1 MPTASGAP
9 PTRID
14 IFDPTDDPSLL
25 RELRD
30 AGPAVYVEEHNFWV
44 LTRYEEVRAAA
55 IDWETYSSA
64 EGVALLDASNNAIRG
79 AIIATDPP
87 EHDVIREVLAS
98 QTSPRAIAKLRE
110 RIASEVDA
118 ITEEVVGRGAFD
130 GVADLARAIPARIVG
145 DLIGIPDEPRDHL
158 FTGSDAVNRTFGP
171 ADARLEAEMPT
182 VFSFLDWI
190 ASISNRSSLR
200 PGSWGAAVLD
210 AVDAGILTEH
220 SAQLQLNA
228 LLVAG
233 LDTTANA
240 LGALLRV
247 MAEQPDLWEALK
259 SDPTLSAALFEE
271 TLRMWSP
278 VRGFF
283 RLTTRDVQVGNA
295 TIPAGSRVFLH
306 FQSAN
311 RDERHFADPDV
322 FDISRN
328 PVDHLSFGYGVHGCV
343 GQAVARLEAHSVIAS
358 LLRRVDRFELTG
370 SPEQRDHPLINGLA
384 HLPLQAHLIA

>member
-1 MPTASGAP
+1 MPAASGAP
-9 PTRID
+9 PASVN
-14 IFDPTDDPSLL
+14 IFDVPDDPSVLRDL
-25 RELRD
+25 RE
-30 AGPAVYVEEHNFWV
+30 AGPAVYVKEHNFWV

-64 EGVALLDASNNAIRG
+64 EGVALLDAANDAIRG

-87 EHDVIREVLAS
+87 EHDVIRGVLAS
-98 QTSPRAIAKLRE
+98 QTSPRATAKLRE

-118 ITEEVVGRGAFD
+118 ITAEVVDRGTFD
-130 GVADLARAIPARIVG
+130 GVVDLARVIPARIVG

-158 FTGSDAVNRTFGP
+158 FAGSDAVNRTFGP
-171 ADARLEAEMPT
+171 ADARLEADMPT
-182 VFSFLDWI
+182 VISFLDWI
-190 ASISNRSSLR
+190 ASVSNRNSLR

-210 AVDAGILTEH
+210 AVDAGVLAEH
-220 SAQLQLNA
+220 SAQLQMNA

-247 MAEQPDLWEALK
+247 MAEQPHLWEALK
-259 SDPTLSAALFEE
+259 ADPLLSAPLFEE
-271 TLRMWSP
+271 TLRMWPP
-278 VRGFF
+278 VRGFV
-283 RLTTRDVQVGNA
+283 RLTTRDVQVGDA
-295 TIPAGSRVFLH
+295 AILAGSRVFLH

-311 RDERHFADPDV
+311 RDERHYADPDV

-358 LLRRVDRFELTG
+358 LLRRVDSFELTG
-370 SPEQRDHPLINGLA
+370 TPEQREHPLINGLA
-384 HLPLQAHLIA
+384 HLPLQAHPIT